1 MTIDRRFSRS
11 SAKWYAAIM
20 VAFFIVLSHIPARGS
35 DSTLL
40 HLPDGIK
47 TFEDSSILMDLS
59 MIARILDSTWWL
71 RNLESTRIEQT
82 FLSRIEMHQ
91 AKYPELWHRAFE
103 GLTWARDSAQC
114 HGTPWAPGGEVRW
127 PFFIRFGPPTSWWA
141 TRFRSATHIRQ
152 PDVPTFFYWWSPL
165 DTGLACFADPP
176 NSHPTSLWE
185 ARTSLNRVR
194 QPIFPVI
201 DIVSFPNWDE
211 TEDVW
216 ITVGISGDE
225 LTPLTLSHKLLEIE
239 WRVEDEQ
246 GRTVAGERAIHH
258 MGLTGLIL
266 AVTGDRASIRNSA
279 HLYAPRLTRGKYS
292 LEVNIKGYRSNAGK
306 ESADF
311 TIPSPLASDGISDL
325 LLVYTRGPVGE
336 DLAPAVTRN
345 GENLCAVTDPRFSPG
360 DTIFPYVEFA
370 LPDSGEWAHTVSVY
384 LRPARNPRGSSVRIG
399 KAVAVADSTEKPIAR
414 WAGIDIGKEL
424 TVLGINEPPRTDGV
438 SLLAARVYQGEGPV
452 SVFES
457 SFLVTPQT
465 RVGEY
470 WLMVE
475 VEGVD
480 AQGQTIWRSTQKRIA
495 ITGSGDLRI
504 QP

>member
-1 MTIDRRFSRS
+1 MTTNHQRLSVLALLA
-11 SAKWYAAIM
+11 SA
-20 VAFFIVLSHIPARGS
+20 AFFAIQSPEASAR
-35 DSTLL
+35 DSITLQ
-40 HLPDGIK
+40 LPDGI
-47 TFEDSSILMDLS
+47 TTAADSAHIAELSCIAYHLDSS
-59 MIARILDSTWWL
+59 WWS
-71 RNLESTRIEQT
+71 RNLRPTRLQHT
-82 FLSRIEMHQ
+82 FLSRIEKHQ
-91 AKYPELWHRAFE
+91 DKYPEQWHRAFE
-103 GLTWARDSAQC
+103 GLAWARDSAQC
-114 HGTPWAPGGEVRW
+114 HGTPWAPEGEVRW
-127 PFFIRFGPPTSWWA
+127 PYFVRFGPPTSWWA
-141 TRFRSATHIRQ
+141 TKFRSAAHVRH
-152 PDVPTFFYWWSPL
+152 PDVPTYFYWWSTL

-176 NSHPTSLWE
+176 NSYPTVLWD
-185 ARTSLNRVR
+185 ARTSVSRVR
-194 QPIFPVI
+194 QPIFPDI
-201 DIVSFPNWDE
+201 DIVSFPNGDE

-239 WRVEDEQ
+239 WRIEDDQ

-279 HLYAPRLTRGKYS
+279 HFYAPRMISGKYS
-292 LEVNIKGYRSNAGK
+292 LEVKIKGYRSNAGK
-306 ESADF
+306 ESVDF
-311 TIPSPLASDGISDL
+311 TIPSPLASNGISDL

-360 DTIFPYVEFA
+360 DTIFPYVEIA
-370 LPDSGEWAHTVSVY
+370 LPDSGEWAYTVSVY

-399 KAVAVADSTEKPIAR
+399 KAVAVADSTERPIAR
-414 WAGIDIGKEL
+414 WAGIDVSKEL
-424 TVLGINEPPRTDGV
+424 TVLGIDEPMRTEGV
-438 SLLAARVYQGEGPV
+438 TLLAARVYQGEGPV

-470 WLMVE
+470 WLTIE
-475 VEGVD
+475 VDGTD
-480 AQGQTIWRSTQKRIA
+480 THGQKIWRSTQKRVA
-495 ITGSGDLRI
+495 ITKSGDLSI